1 MPRESNLFVLELYNR
16 ISEYIKEKGRATI
29 EELTEA
35 LYVSPATIRRDLNE
49 MQRLGML
56 KRTHGGAIHIDTGD
70 EVSIFVRMDRDG
82 EEKERAAS
90 VALAHLPAF
99 TSVFIDN
106 SSTCLCLAE
115 KMDLS
120 FKTVVTN
127 GMQLVNRIAGKK
139 DIDLI
144 LLGGVVY
151 HNGEATRG
159 PFAVEMLQMFRFD
172 LMLMG
177 AASVRPDGAY
187 EHSLETV
194 EIKRAAYAR
203 SNHHILVV
211 GQSKFEIP
219 STYRVRDLEG
229 FDLICTDAPTAKLH
243 EYKERGIHVVNK

>member
-1 MPRESNLFVLELYNR
+1 
-16 ISEYIKEKGRATI
+16 
-29 EELTEA
+29 
-35 LYVSPATIRRDLNE
+35 
-49 MQRLGML
+49 
-56 KRTHGGAIHIDTGD
+56 
-70 EVSIFVRMDRDG
+70 
-82 EEKERAAS
+82 
-90 VALAHLPAF
+90 
-99 TSVFIDN
+99 
-106 SSTCLCLAE
+106 
-115 KMDLS
+115 MDLS

-211 GQSKFEIP
+211 GQSKFENP
-219 STYRVRDLEG
+219 SSYRVRDLEG

-243 EYKERGIHVVNK
+243 EYKERGIHIVNK